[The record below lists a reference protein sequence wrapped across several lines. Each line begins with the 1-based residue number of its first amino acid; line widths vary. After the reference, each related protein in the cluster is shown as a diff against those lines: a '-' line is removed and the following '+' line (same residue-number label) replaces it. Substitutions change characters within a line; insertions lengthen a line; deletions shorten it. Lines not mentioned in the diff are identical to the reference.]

1 MSSISKP
8 LSQSATTTMEHE
20 TVVEDFRVMEEL
32 RIQDETE
39 RLRREDVAAQQ
50 QAAIAVAAATSTSRI
65 NNSCP
70 SSTGEQQQQ
79 RERLITFVMCS
90 VAILGIT
97 LVVILTSGD
106 NTVTIITSTSS
117 PTNPPTITESNEN
130 ILINILSSISNES
143 QIRDTSTPHNH
154 ALHWLLDYL
163 YNNDTDD
170 DLSTSNKVV
179 ENQNHPQRVKE
190 LYALLIFFNVTNGV
204 NWTETRGWLQQTQE
218 LPCDWFGVTCNNHDL
233 GTLKNLDLSTFVR
246 YLPAAD
252 FCKGV
257 HFCLI
262 V

>member
-1 MSSISKP
+1 
-8 LSQSATTTMEHE
+8 MEHG
-20 TVVEDFRVMEEL
+20 TVVEDVRVMKEL

-39 RLRREDVAAQQ
+39 QLRREQDAQQ
-50 QAAIAVAAATSTSRI
+50 QATIAAVDATSTTSTSRI

-70 SSTGEQQQQ
+70 SSTGEEQQ
-79 RERLITFVMCS
+79 RERLITIAMCL

-97 LVVILTSGD
+97 LVVVLTTGDKSILTTN

-143 QIRDTSTPHNH
+143 QIRDPSTPQYH

-163 YNNDTDD
+163 YNNNNNNDTDD

-233 GTLKNLDLSTFVR
+233 GTLKNLDLSTFHT
-246 YLPAAD
+246 PS
-252 FCKGV
+252 
-257 HFCLI
+257 
-262 V
+262 

>member
-20 TVVEDFRVMEEL
+20 TVVEDFRVMKEL

-70 SSTGEQQQQ
+70 SSTGEQQ
-79 RERLITFVMCS
+79 RERLITIAMCL

-97 LVVILTSGD
+97 LVVVLTTGDKSILTTN

-143 QIRDTSTPHNH
+143 QIRDPSTPQYH

-163 YNNDTDD
+163 YNNNNNNDTDD
-170 DLSTSNKVV
+170 DLSTSNKVM
-179 ENQNHPQRVKE
+179 ENQNHPQRIKE

-218 LPCDWFGVTCNNHDL
+218 LPCDWFGVTCNHL
-233 GTLKNLDLSTFVR
+233 GTLRNLDLSTFR
-246 YLPAAD
+246 
-252 FCKGV
+252 
-257 HFCLI
+257 
-262 V
+262 